1 MVNQSYKVKDL
12 PLKEMESLGLATKG
26 KVNLSGE
33 NLNALLSGN
42 RTDLVRINNISSNGI
57 EISKL
62 DAKLSLRPTEDGKL
76 NLLLHPIYKN
86 AQAPAFLSKVEVEE
100 LTSGEE
106 NNIIRI
112 IGEGKNKKT
121 VFVEYDKETNEF
133 LQVDSAKVIAPES
146 VNDQTLTPAQ
156 KKRFQQGLV
165 IDLQDDTSIQ
175 ATGKNNKGIVS
186 NRTML
191 VLSVLLDGGLSYMLI
206 KAIQAIEGKKKQLDY
221 NAGYNAALDKVLK
234 EQKQRNIPPVDGTKN
249 LVILKDYMEVLPLI
263 EIKDKVQVLPGK
275 IDVNN
280 LKLEPK
286 HLDVL
291 KEVVSYENLHELPA
305 KVNPILNRELAN
317 NLSGAGHLTGD
328 PVKDEHF
335 KLQAKQLE
343 HFATLAEV
351 VAMIETKRDKILNY
365 IQESSQSEGDQ
376 DYLKDVVACIGSS
389 ISPGVVNKVEEFI
402 NESVEKVEELEEEK
416 AVEKLHVNSDTELQ
430 PHAGTRFKR

>member
-1 MVNQSYKVKDL
+1 MVNQNYKVKDL

-26 KVNLSGE
+26 KVNLSAE

-57 EISKL
+57 EINKL
-62 DAKLSLRPTEDGKL
+62 DAKLSLRLTEDRKL
-76 NLLLHPIYKN
+76 NLLLHPIYKT
-86 AQAPAFLSKVEVEE
+86 AQAPAYLSKEEIEE
-100 LTSGEE
+100 LKSGEE
-106 NNIIRI
+106 NNVIRI

-156 KKRFQQGLV
+156 KKRFQQGQV

-191 VLSVLLDGGLSYMLI
+191 ILSVLLDGGLSYMLI

-263 EIKDKVQVLPGK
+263 ETKDKVQVLPGK

-286 HLDVL
+286 HLDAL

-351 VAMIETKRDKILNY
+351 VAMIEVKREIVLDY
-365 IQESSQSEGDQ
+365 IKHNGRGIADL
-376 DYLKDVVACIGSS
+376 DYLKDVVTGISS
-389 ISPGVVNKVEEFI
+389 ALSPEVRNLANEFA
-402 NESVEKVEELEEEK
+402 EQKEDELEYSLEEQTGETVQIK
-416 AVEKLHVNSDTELQ
+416 SDTESESYARTG
-430 PHAGTRFKR
+430 PKK